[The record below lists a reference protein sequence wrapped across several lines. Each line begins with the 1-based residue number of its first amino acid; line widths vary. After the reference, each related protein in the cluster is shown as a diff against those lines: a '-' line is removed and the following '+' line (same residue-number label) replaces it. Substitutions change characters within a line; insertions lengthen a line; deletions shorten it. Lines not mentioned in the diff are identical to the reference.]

1 MTAVQPGL
9 AAGPG
14 LHDLLAG
21 FGQDGAGDGPVTT
34 VSVPVAGLEAAVRRI
49 AAHPG
54 ARLADVFASLPS
66 PGTDGRPVTLRLVW
80 ALDADRRYLITESAV
95 DGERYPPLSGIAP
108 AAFAEEC
115 EIYEQFG
122 IRPASGRPLNRV
134 ALPPGAGP
142 DWPRLGRAPAEPP
155 EDVHA
160 PHHVGGQAFEF
171 PFGPVRQVA
180 VESLYYG
187 LVTSGEEL
195 VDLYLFTWHK
205 HRGVEWRLRGAT
217 PREALFQVE
226 RTEGLGAVGNAWAFA
241 AAVEAALGLEP
252 PPQAMA
258 ARAIA
263 LELERL
269 YNHAAATA
277 ALCQSTGLVIGQA
290 AAEIALER
298 LLRVNAAAF
307 GHRYLFG
314 VVDIGGTRA
323 DLDAAALRRD
333 LPGAYGELERAAA
346 ALLSTNSFLDRLEA
360 TGILTEE
367 AARRLGL
374 VGPVARAT
382 GLAADTR
389 ADHPVRPYGEF
400 RPDVATANAG
410 DVLARFRV
418 MLAEAA
424 ESVRL
429 IGEIGETGPG
439 PGLAAAPGGAHAE
452 PLRPWLGR
460 VQPGRGAGLGGA
472 RRRRADHPGAAA
484 PGRGA
489 ELARLRRRLPVA
501 ERVHRHPDHRGQL
514 LADRGR
520 HGTLKGARDA
530 TVDPPRTAPGR
541 GHHALPSQTRPFRA
555 VAAHPARVPAGR
567 ADPGP
572 RGPAGGGM
580 PQPRA
585 GPRRRHA
592 GFRRRCV
599 HGLRPLPRRGAAGGR

>member
-1 MTAVQPGL
+1 VTAVQPGL
-9 AAGPG
+9 ASGPG
-14 LHDLLAG
+14 LRELLAG
-21 FGQDGAGDGPVTT
+21 FGQDGAGGGPVITL
-34 VSVPVAGLEAAVRRI
+34 SVPAADLEDAVRRI
-49 AAHPG
+49 AAYPG
-54 ARLADVFASLPS
+54 ARLADVFASGGS
-66 PGTDGRPVTLRLVW
+66 PAGDGGPVTLRLVW
-80 ALDADRRYLITESAV
+80 GLDADRRYLITESLV
-95 DGERYPPLSGIAP
+95 EGDSYPSLSAIAP

-122 IRPASGRPLNRV
+122 IRPAGGRPLNRV

-155 EDVHA
+155 RDVHA
-160 PHHVGGQAFEF
+160 PHHVGGHAFEF

-205 HRGVEWRLRGAT
+205 HRGVEWRLRGMT
-217 PREALFQVE
+217 PGEALFYVE
-226 RTEGLGAVGNAWAFA
+226 RTEGLGAVGNSWAFA

-252 PPQAMA
+252 PPQAMT

-298 LLRVNAAAF
+298 LLRVNAAVF

-323 DLDAAALRRD
+323 DLDAAALRSD
-333 LPGAYGELERAAA
+333 LPGAYGELERAAE
-346 ALLSTNSFLDRLEA
+346 ALMSTNSFLDRLEA

-382 GLAADTR
+382 GVAADTR
-389 ADHPVRPYGEF
+389 ADHPAWPYGEF
-400 RPDVATANAG
+400 PLAVAVADTG

-418 MLAEAA
+418 MLVEAA

-429 IGEIGETGPG
+429 IGEIGRAAAG
-439 PGLAAAPGGAHAE
+439 PGLALP
-452 PLRPWLGR
+452 P
-460 VQPGRGAGLGGA
+460 GAGPGQPASSGLGWAESSRGEA
-472 RRRRADHPGAAA
+472 LAWVALDGS
-484 PGRGA
+484 GRITR
-489 ELARLRRRLPVA
+489 ARLRPAAVRNWRGFDDACRSQNVFTDIPIIEASFWLTVA
-501 ERVHRHPDHRGQL
+501 
-514 LADRGR
+514 
-520 HGTLKGARDA
+520 GTAR
-530 TVDPPRTAPGR
+530 
-541 GHHALPSQTRPFRA
+541 
-555 VAAHPARVPAGR
+555 
-567 ADPGP
+567 
-572 RGPAGGGM
+572 
-580 PQPRA
+580 
-585 GPRRRHA
+585 
-592 GFRRRCV
+592 
-599 HGLRPLPRRGAAGGR
+599 